1 MVFRNI
7 ILTRPC
13 LAMAG
18 PKRDQ
23 ALTFLINIYACCNR
37 LCITKRTYFYA
48 FLATRQTKIRFYAT
62 VTYFSPSNDKTLKV
76 TAMNKLIWLTLLAV
90 ATLNYSCSKEDPFDE
105 KSETGKTSLF
115 DKVTNPETSNT
126 ENGSGERF
134 DAASDGS
141 IGYTGSGPSG
151 STGDWGGGNPNG
163 QFEPGVLTA
172 GEWNDLNNWD
182 FWTNLLNNQEYYEDV
197 NKWGLKEIRR
207 YSFEVEDIKQ
217 TRVANA
223 EVTLFYGDVELWKT
237 KTDNNG
243 KATLW
248 SDLELE
254 GLTARV
260 TASGA
265 EKQIEPMDY
274 EIGINKVTLDETIEN
289 SKAVDIYFA
298 VDATGSMSD
307 EIDYLKAE
315 LNDVVAQI
323 KIKNPQLEMRLGS
336 VFYRDEGDE
345 FVTRPFGFT
354 TNETSLIS
362 FISEQEASG
371 GGDFPE
377 AVHDALDVAIRQNTW
392 NRNASSRILFLLLDA
407 PPHYTQEVVT
417 SIELSLINAAE
428 EGIKIVPVTA
438 SGIDKVTEYLM
449 RSFAI
454 LTNGTYV
461 FITDDS
467 GVGNDHLEPTIGD
480 FDVEMLNDLLV
491 RLVNENVQ

>member
-1 MVFRNI
+1 
-7 ILTRPC
+7 
-13 LAMAG
+13 
-18 PKRDQ
+18 
-23 ALTFLINIYACCNR
+23 
-37 LCITKRTYFYA
+37 
-48 FLATRQTKIRFYAT
+48 
-62 VTYFSPSNDKTLKV
+62 
-76 TAMNKLIWLTLLAV
+76 
-90 ATLNYSCSKEDPFDE
+90 
-105 KSETGKTSLF
+105 
-115 DKVTNPETSNT
+115 
-126 ENGSGERF
+126 
-134 DAASDGS
+134 
-141 IGYTGSGPSG
+141 
-151 STGDWGGGNPNG
+151 
-163 QFEPGVLTA
+163 
-172 GEWNDLNNWD
+172 LNNWD